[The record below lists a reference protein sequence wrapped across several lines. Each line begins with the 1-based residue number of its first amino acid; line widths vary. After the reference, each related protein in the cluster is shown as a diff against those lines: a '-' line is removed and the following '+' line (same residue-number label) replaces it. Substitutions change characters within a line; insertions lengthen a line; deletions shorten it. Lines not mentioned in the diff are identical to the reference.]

1 VLQHAPAIHRTG
13 LTFDYPLFIF
23 HYSPP
28 FMKFL
33 VVGHFAIDVIH
44 RPDGKED
51 EQYGGIY
58 NAIATLS
65 SLSNGND
72 RILPVFGVH
81 RDEHSA
87 IVAALERLRN
97 VDPAGV
103 FPTDEP
109 THRIHTSAGADGSVT
124 VCAQDIMKSIPFESL
139 QKYFSVDGILVNMIS
154 GFDVSLETL
163 DNLRMEIRGDKIP
176 LLFDYHNLTRGLTAK
191 HERYRRPL
199 EDWRR
204 WAFMVDIVQLNEE
217 EIAGMTLEKLPEE
230 QAVGHLLTLGVKGV
244 AVTRGSNGATL
255 FHSEHKHVHRS
266 DIAGVPANPDAGVI
280 GCGDVF
286 GAAMLFRYVR
296 SGDLIQSAEFANA
309 VASARAA
316 GKEYDQIATL
326 REKKNSEL

>member
-1 VLQHAPAIHRTG
+1 
-13 LTFDYPLFIF
+13 
-23 HYSPP
+23 
-28 FMKFL
+28 MKFL

-44 RPDGKED
+44 RPGGKED

-58 NAIATLS
+58 HAVATLS
-65 SLSNGND
+65 ALSNGND

-81 RDEHSA
+81 RGEHA
-87 IVAALERLRN
+87 GIVAALGQLSN
-97 VDPAGV
+97 VDPAGI

-109 THRIHTSAGADGSVT
+109 THRIHTSPGANGSVT
-124 VCAQDIMKSIPFESL
+124 VCAQDIMKPIPFESL
-139 QKYFSVDGILVNMIS
+139 RKYLSVDGILVNMVS
-154 GFDVSLETL
+154 GFDISLETL

-191 HERYRRPL
+191 HERFRRPL
-199 EDWRR
+199 ENWRR

-217 EIAGMTLEKLPEE
+217 EIAGMTVEKLPEE

-266 DIAGVPANPDAGVI
+266 DIAGVPVSDPAPDVI

-286 GAAMLFRYVR
+286 GAAMLSRYVR
-296 SGDLIQSAEFANA
+296 TGDLVAAAEFANT
-309 VASARAA
+309 VAAARAG
-316 GKEYDQIATL
+316 GKGYDRIAEL
-326 REKKNSEL
+326 REA